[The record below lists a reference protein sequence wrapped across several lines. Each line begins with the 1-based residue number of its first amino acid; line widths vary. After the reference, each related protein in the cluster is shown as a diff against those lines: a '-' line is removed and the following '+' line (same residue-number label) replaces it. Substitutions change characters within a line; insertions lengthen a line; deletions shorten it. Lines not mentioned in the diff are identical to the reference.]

1 KELFEFYKQDAIAYL
16 DRQTRLYQIDT
27 YAGWENKIKVR
38 LYCTSAYHALFM
50 LDMLIPSKEK
60 FDKPDF
66 TIYNVGEL
74 ALGQSTKKIIRKD
87 IIDDKLKDTLVG
99 IDFTS
104 MEMVIYGTK
113 YAGEMKKG
121 ILTLFM
127 YLAPIK
133 NQLCLHSSA
142 NVKDNNL
149 CLFFGLSGTGKCL
162 GKDTPVLMYDGTI
175 KMVQDIKV
183 GEKIMGDDSTPRNI
197 LSTCQGQEQ
206 LYEISNRKGT
216 NYVVNESHI
225 LSLKAHPDHLN
236 MYKTD
241 GDIIDISVKDYL
253 TKLPKSYTN
262 GKDGN
267 GLLCGYRVPVNFS
280 EKQVDFDPYIIGY
293 WLGDGTSAEPQIT
306 TVDKE
311 VIQYFNKKLKD
322 YGLELKVRMED
333 DITYRIIGSGEIYR
347 QKGSNAFRN
356 ALIKYN
362 LYNNKHIPI
371 EYKCN
376 SKDIRLS
383 ILAGILDS
391 DGYYDNKGKGYDVT
405 LKSEKLLDDI
415 IYLARSLGY
424 CAYKV
429 PCKKTCT
436 NSKNGPVTGDYF
448 RTFISGNNLSEIPCK
463 LQRKQA
469 INRNQCKSVLKYSII
484 VTKLEVGDY
493 YGFEIDGNKRF
504 LLGDFTVTH
513 NTTLSADVERK
524 LIGDDEHV
532 WTDDGVYNVEGG
544 CYAKCIN
551 LKEEHEPEIFRS
563 IKYGAVL
570 ENVIHHNYVVDYE
583 DDSITENTRCAYPL
597 EYIPNALIPATVH
610 IQPKNIVLLVCDT
623 FGLLPPV
630 AKLSHEQAVYYFISG
645 YTSKIPGTEVGV
657 KIPEAV
663 FSACFGEPFIVWS
676 PKKYGEL
683 LKDKLEK
690 YNPTVWLLN
699 TGWVEGPYGVGHRVS
714 IKNSRKMLDNIHNG
728 QLEKEEFIEYPV
740 FNFMVPKNCQGVES
754 KILDPRNSVNNLDE
768 YLNKLKDLSDK
779 FSKNYQAK
787 CK

>member
-1 KELFEFYKQDAIAYL
+1 MFP
-16 DRQTRLYQIDT
+16 
-27 YAGWENKIKVR
+27 G
-38 LYCTSAYHALFM
+38 
-50 LDMLIPSKEK
+50 
-60 FDKPDF
+60 
-66 TIYNVGEL
+66 
-74 ALGQSTKKIIRKD
+74 
-87 IIDDKLKDTLVG
+87 
-99 IDFTS
+99 
-104 MEMVIYGTK
+104 
-113 YAGEMKKG
+113 
-121 ILTLFM
+121 
-127 YLAPIK
+127 
-133 NQLCLHSSA
+133 
-142 NVKDNNL
+142 
-149 CLFFGLSGTGKCL
+149 
-162 GKDTPVLMYDGTI
+162 
-175 KMVQDIKV
+175 
-183 GEKIMGDDSTPRNI
+183 
-197 LSTCQGQEQ
+197 
-206 LYEISNRKGT
+206 
-216 NYVVNESHI
+216 
-225 LSLKAHPDHLN
+225 
-236 MYKTD
+236 
-241 GDIIDISVKDYL
+241 
-253 TKLPKSYTN
+253 
-262 GKDGN
+262 
-267 GLLCGYRVPVNFS
+267 
-280 EKQVDFDPYIIGY
+280 
-293 WLGDGTSAEPQIT
+293 
-306 TVDKE
+306 
-311 VIQYFNKKLKD
+311 
-322 YGLELKVRMED
+322 
-333 DITYRIIGSGEIYR
+333 
-347 QKGSNAFRN
+347 
-356 ALIKYN
+356 
-362 LYNNKHIPI
+362 
-371 EYKCN
+371 
-376 SKDIRLS
+376 KDIRLS